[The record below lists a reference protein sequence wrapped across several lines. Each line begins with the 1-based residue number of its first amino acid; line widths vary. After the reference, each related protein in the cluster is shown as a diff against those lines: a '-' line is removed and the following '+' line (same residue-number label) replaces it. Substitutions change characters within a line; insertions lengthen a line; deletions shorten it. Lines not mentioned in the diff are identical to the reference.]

1 MSQFNG
7 QLHKGDWA
15 RLARIDPSATVR
27 VDWINAR
34 EAAPGDIAIVE
45 AVYESSVQLLCEP
58 KPGHLEWRTL
68 FTVAG
73 LSYAVV
79 SAPNATASS

>member
-1 MSQFNG
+1 MSDSNE
-7 QLHKGDWA
+7 QLYQSDWV
-15 RLARIDPSATVR
+15 RLAPIDPSATVR

-45 AVYESSVQLLCEP
+45 AVCESSVQLLCEP

-68 FTVAG
+68 FTLEG
-73 LSYAVV
+73 LSYTVV
-79 SAPNATASS
+79 SAPNATA